1 MVQSPVRGWS
11 QVHRGDAAGRLLPVF
26 GRGKRRTRPA
36 EGDADYARAVAH
48 LTQSR
53 RTIVEAFEIE
63 RARIERDLHDGAQQ
77 YLVAASMKVGEA
89 LLALDGLRAQADT
102 PQLAAL
108 SRLLAEALDD
118 TDGALHAL
126 RETVAG
132 VHSRTLAERGLEAAV
147 RELGERLSTPAS
159 PIEVRVPHPLP
170 ALPDGVLSTA
180 WFFASE
186 ALTNAI
192 KHAPGAHVS
201 VVVVADTTLHVSVVD
216 DGPGGARWRP
226 GHGLAGL
233 RERLATFG
241 GALTLTSPPGGPT
254 TVAARIPLLLR
265 PGEVGIA
272 MGSDELGERG
282 VR

>member
-1 MVQSPVRGWS
+1 MAPAPVRGWS
-11 QVHRGDAAGRLLPVF
+11 QLHPGRLALVF
-26 GRGKRRTRPA
+26 GRGRRA
-36 EGDADYARAVAH
+36 AQQGAQADYARAVAQ

-53 RTIVEAFEIE
+53 RTIVEAFDID
-63 RARIERDLHDGAQQ
+63 RDRIQRDLHDGAQQ

-89 LLALDGLRAQADT
+89 LLALEGLRAEADS
-102 PQLAAL
+102 PRLATVA
-108 SRLLAEALDD
+108 RLLAEAQDD
-118 TDGALHAL
+118 TDGALRAL

-147 RELGERLSTPAS
+147 RELGERLSTPEAA
-159 PIEVRVPHPLP
+159 IEVRVPYPLP
-170 ALPDGVLSTA
+170 PLPGGVLSAA

-186 ALTNAI
+186 ALTNAM

-201 VVVVADTTLHVSVVD
+201 VVVAADTTLHVSVVD
-216 DGPGGARWRP
+216 DGPGGAHLAP

-241 GALTLTSPPGGPT
+241 GELNLSSPPGGPT

-265 PGEVGIA
+265 AGEPGIGRGREGI
-272 MGSDELGERG
+272 G
-282 VR
+282 